1 MARKL
6 RALLFAI
13 SLLPFAAAFY
23 ILVGMSVL
31 AGVAY
36 FPADMAAGRRARSF
50 PAGTAAGR
58 RPPEAF
64 A

>member
-23 ILVGMSVL
+23 ILAGLSVL

-36 FPADMAAGRRARSF
+36 LAEGRQARSPPS